1 MQGAVQREKSRV
13 ATERFKPQ
21 QELVTTHRSKG
32 HDYTHVHELN
42 TTTTAKSSV
51 TDTQSPTSTED
62 QFTEICNIFVG
73 VVIISSMLLL
83 FLTG

>member
-1 MQGAVQREKSRV
+1 MQREKSRV
-13 ATERFKPQ
+13 ATGRFKPQ
-21 QELVTTHRSKG
+21 QVLITTHKSTG
-32 HDYTHVHELN
+32 HDFTHVHKLN

-62 QFTEICNIFVG
+62 IFTENCNIFVG